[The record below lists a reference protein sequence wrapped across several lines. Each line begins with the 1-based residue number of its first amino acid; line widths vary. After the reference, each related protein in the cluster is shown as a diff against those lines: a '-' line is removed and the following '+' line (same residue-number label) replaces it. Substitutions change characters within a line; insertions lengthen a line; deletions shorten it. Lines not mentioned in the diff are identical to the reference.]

1 MEKINVV
8 FQKANQYHSNK
19 EYKEAIKIYRKILG
33 QLKLKPKTADR
44 QIKIANVTLNI
55 ANSLREDEQYFQA
68 NKNYRLSLKI
78 YDDLNDKGYD
88 CRSSISKLY
97 CDWSLLKSSQDDHS
111 SSSKYGAKSLKICK
125 QLINESDKHFYQYLI
140 SLYNIT
146 NNFQRAKDRDS
157 FIASANEFID
167 AIDKAN
173 NNDPEVAKRYKEIKN
188 KLAFATNTKFNQLR
202 PLEDIKREMELFV
215 RKYKDSIPSSD
226 DAELIMKEFIEICG
240 ASIIKTQSRDELEQF
255 YFRIRPKGTM
265 GAKEESQIN
274 QFSYPPKDYT
284 NHGRVNLPK
293 YPVFYGGER
302 IEVVAKETNIID
314 EQEFYLSCWRSNE
327 FRPNY
332 AMIHTAENNSMRLN
346 HHKSLRDKGDIEL
359 FNLLPKEYSEKIE
372 YIFNLL
378 TTLFTSKEWGI
389 SSAIGYSLLYSKPDI
404 DGIEYLDMKTKT
416 SYNFALK
423 PEAADKLSIMIVYH
437 CKMVDGE
444 IKYLRTGRVIDGK
457 VVFQEYQEK
466 DHPLKLKDVRI
477 IFEEKNA
484 R

>member
-1 MEKINVV
+1 MEKLNTV
-8 FQKANQYHSNK
+8 FQEANQYHSNK
-19 EYKEAIKIYRKILG
+19 EYKEAVKIYRKIIG
-33 QLKLKPKTADR
+33 QLKLKPKTPDR
-44 QIKIANVTLNI
+44 QIRIANVVLNM
-55 ANSLREDEQYFQA
+55 ANSLREDEQHFQA
-68 NKNYRLSLKI
+68 NKNYKLSLKI
-78 YDDLNDKGYD
+78 YDDLNNKGYD

-97 CDWSLLKSSQDDHS
+97 CDWSLLKSNQDDHL
-111 SSSKYGAKSLKICK
+111 SSSKYGAKSLKICN
-125 QLINESDKHFYQYLI
+125 QLMKESDKHFYQYLI
-140 SLYNIT
+140 SLYNTT
-146 NNFQRAKDRDS
+146 NNFQRSNDRDS
-157 FIASANEFID
+157 FLTNANDFIE
-167 AIDKAN
+167 AIEKSK
-173 NNDPEVAKRYKEIKN
+173 NNDPEVIKRYKEIKD
-188 KLAFATNTKFNQLR
+188 KLAFATNDKFNQLK
-202 PLEDIKREMELFV
+202 PLIDIKREMELFIK
-215 RKYKDSIPSSD
+215 KYKDSIPSIE
-226 DAELIMKEFIEICG
+226 DAELIMKQFIEICG
-240 ASIIKTQSRDELEQF
+240 ASVIKTQSRNELEQF
-255 YFRIRPKGTM
+255 YFRIRPKGKM

-332 AMIHTAENNSMRLN
+332 AMIHTAENNSKRLN
-346 HHKSLRDKGDIEL
+346 HHKSVREKSDTEM

-389 SSAIGYSLLYSKPDI
+389 SSAIGYSILYSKPNV
-404 DGIEYLDMKTKT
+404 DGIEYPDMKTKT

-444 IKYLRTGRVIDGK
+444 IKYLRTGKVKDDK
-457 VVFQEYQEK
+457 VVFQKYQEK